1 MGFTLGDDV
10 VVVPIPD
17 AWGAVVDAELA
28 LLDRSS
34 RRATLLNASA
44 ALIYTAFDGER
55 PLRAVIDQLVGE
67 TGGDR
72 ASIARDVEST
82 VARLVAAGIVDVG
95 APVADPPSDDPG
107 AGAPEDGDPGRQ
119 GDPEQIHEEHLA
131 EHGPWALARDLTVG
145 GTTCRLRV
153 EDASLAEV
161 VGPLVSSLPEAP
173 AEELAHTMS
182 LVTLDRADAGR
193 FRLVVDGRVA
203 TDDADRDQA
212 IVQLLHELDDLAASE
227 AGEALTF
234 HAGAVARDGR
244 AILVAGQSGRGKST
258 LTGALVRRGWSYLT
272 DEVTVVRLEDHRI
285 LPYPKALD
293 LDDGSRKLLRIRR
306 AAVDL
311 GAAKQKVLPTRL
323 GRVGTGATPRWSWCS
338 PARRRGRNGAARRSS
353 GSPRPKPC
361 WPCCRSPSSARS
373 MPRSA
378 SRRSRRSASRCRSS
392 AWIVPGSPAA
402 WRPRRPKRP
411 PVRARRGRST
421 PVPEVPRCRAPNPRP
436 MW

>member
-55 PLRAVIDQLVGE
+55 PLRVVIDQLVGE

-72 ASIARDVEST
+72 ASIAATSRARSPAWSPRESST
-82 VARLVAAGIVDVG
+82 SAHRSPTPRRTIPGPALPRTAIPAARETLNRSTRSTSPNTAPGLG
-95 APVADPPSDDPG
+95 A
-107 AGAPEDGDPGRQ
+107 
-119 GDPEQIHEEHLA
+119 H
-131 EHGPWALARDLTVG
+131 LTVG

-173 AEELAHTMS
+173 AEGLAHVMS

-234 HAGAVARDGR
+234 HAGPSLVTVSHPCRRAERQGQEHAHRCPGPARLVLPDRRGHGR
-244 AILVAGQSGRGKST
+244 AARGPSHPPLSQGAGPGRRLAQAAGIRRQPST
-258 LTGALVRRGWSYLT
+258 WGQ
-272 DEVTVVRLEDHRI
+272 
-285 LPYPKALD
+285 P
-293 LDDGSRKLLRIRR
+293 SRK
-306 AAVDL
+306 
-311 GAAKQKVLPTRL
+311 
-323 GRVGTGATPRWSWCS
+323 
-338 PARRRGRNGAARRSS
+338 SS
-353 GSPRPKPC
+353 
-361 WPCCRSPSSARS
+361 
-373 MPRSA
+373 
-378 SRRSRRSASRCRSS
+378 
-392 AWIVPGSPAA
+392 
-402 WRPRRPKRP
+402 P
-411 PVRARRGRST
+411 PVWAGS
-421 PVPEVPRCRAPNPRP
+421 VPA
-436 MW
+436 

>member
-1 MGFTLGDDV
+1 MRLHDVHRFLSDLKSQRPWARAAPPCVGCGDRVGRPSSVEPRMGFTLGDDV

-55 PLRAVIDQLVGE
+55 PLHAVIDQLVGE

-107 AGAPEDGDPGRQ
+107 AGAPEDGDPGRE

-153 EDASLAEV
+153 DDASLAEV

-173 AEELAHTMS
+173 A
-182 LVTLDRADAGR
+182 
-193 FRLVVDGRVA
+193 DGTRPH
-203 TDDADRDQA
+203 D
-212 IVQLLHELDDLAASE
+212 
-227 AGEALTF
+227 
-234 HAGAVARDGR
+234 VARD
-244 AILVAGQSGRGKST
+244 
-258 LTGALVRRGWSYLT
+258 
-272 DEVTVVRLEDHRI
+272 
-285 LPYPKALD
+285 
-293 LDDGSRKLLRIRR
+293 
-306 AAVDL
+306 
-311 GAAKQKVLPTRL
+311 
-323 GRVGTGATPRWSWCS
+323 PRPS
-338 PARRRGRNGAARRSS
+338 RRRSFPVGGRRTGRHR
-353 GSPRPKPC
+353 
-361 WPCCRSPSSARS
+361 
-373 MPRSA
+373 
-378 SRRSRRSASRCRSS
+378 RCR
-392 AWIVPGSPAA
+392 P
-402 WRPRRPKRP
+402 
-411 PVRARRGRST
+411 
-421 PVPEVPRCRAPNPRP
+421 
-436 MW
+436 

>member
-55 PLRAVIDQLVGE
+55 PLHAVIDQLVGE

-145 GTTCRLRV
+145 GATCRLRV

-203 TDDADRDQA
+203 TGDADRDQA

-244 AILVAGQSGRGKST
+244 AILVAGQSGRARARSQ
-258 LTGALVRRGWSYLT
+258 VPWS
-272 DEVTVVRLEDHRI
+272 
-285 LPYPKALD
+285 
-293 LDDGSRKLLRIRR
+293 
-306 AAVDL
+306 
-311 GAAKQKVLPTRL
+311 GAAGPT
-323 GRVGTGATPRWSWCS
+323 
-338 PARRRGRNGAARRSS
+338 
-353 GSPRPKPC
+353 
-361 WPCCRSPSSARS
+361 
-373 MPRSA
+373 
-378 SRRSRRSASRCRSS
+378 
-392 AWIVPGSPAA
+392 
-402 WRPRRPKRP
+402 
-411 PVRARRGRST
+411 
-421 PVPEVPRCRAPNPRP
+421 
-436 MW
+436 